1 MASAQVLLVALLLSI
16 SIFYAEGGALQYGF
30 YGTSCPSAEGLVNSA
45 VTAAIND
52 NKRTAAG
59 LIRLLF
65 HDCFV
70 EGCDASILIDS
81 TDGNTAEKD
90 ATPNLT
96 IQGFDVIDSAKASIE
111 AVCPGIVSCA
121 DIVALA
127 ARDSVRQLAGIS
139 YQVETGRRDGTVS
152 LSSALSDFPSPLSD
166 AQTLTQN
173 FNAKGLSLEQMVVLS
188 GAHSIGKAHCGA
200 FSNRLYNFDSTSNTD
215 PSLDSS
221 YAANLKAM
229 CPESNT
235 NNETVTDLDL
245 ITPTTLDSQYY
256 SNLINN
262 RGLLTSDQT
271 LYTSSSTQ
279 QQVIL
284 NANSYWWEDQ
294 FSDAMQAMGRIGVK
308 TGSDGQIRQYC
319 RVVKA

>member
-139 YQVETGRRDGTVS
+139 YQVETG
-152 LSSALSDFPSPLSD
+152 
-166 AQTLTQN
+166 
-173 FNAKGLSLEQMVVLS
+173 
-188 GAHSIGKAHCGA
+188 AHSIGKAHCGA